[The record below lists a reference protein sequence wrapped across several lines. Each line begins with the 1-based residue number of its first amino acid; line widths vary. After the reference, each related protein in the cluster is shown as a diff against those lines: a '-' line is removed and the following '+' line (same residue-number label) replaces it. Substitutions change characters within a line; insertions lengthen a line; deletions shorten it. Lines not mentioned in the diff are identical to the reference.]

1 MTAFDLVIKG
11 GTVIAADHSSKADVG
26 IRDGRIVAVADNLED
41 GAQVIDASDRLVM
54 PGGIESHCHI
64 EEISADG
71 LMSADDFHSGTVSA
85 AFGGNT
91 TIVPFAA
98 QQRGQSLRQAV
109 LDYRRLADPKVVIDY
124 ALHMIISDPS
134 PAVLEQELPGLVAE
148 GYTSFKVFM
157 TYDRLRLSDY
167 ELIRVLAAARG
178 LGALVMVH
186 PENHDMIRF
195 VSELLVAQGHH
206 APKFHAL
213 SHPRIAEEEAVNRMI
228 ALAEL
233 VDVPLMI
240 VHVSNGRVMERVRWA
255 QEKGLRVY
263 AETCPQYLVLT
274 AADMDRPG
282 QDGAKFC
289 CSPPLRDEADGRALW
304 SGVEQN
310 LFDVVSS
317 DHAPY
322 TFDEKGKFHKGFDAR
337 FDQLANGMPGIEA
350 RLPLLFSEGVGK
362 GRISLNTFVA
372 LAATNAARLYGLEAC
387 KGAIAPGL
395 DADIAIWDAE
405 REVELSNIML
415 HDRVGY
421 TPYEGMRV
429 KGWPE
434 TVISRGRVVVG
445 NGDLKASAG
454 SGRFVPAAVSALAQ
468 PRNRPVQELDP
479 ASNFGVS
486 LNY

>member
-26 IRDGRIVAVADNLED
+26 IRHGRILALAENLED
-41 GAQVIDASDRLVM
+41 ATQVIDARDRLVM

-91 TIVPFAA
+91 TIVPFAV

-109 LDYRRLADPKVVIDY
+109 HDYRRLADPKVVIDY

-134 PAVLEQELPGLVAE
+134 QTVLEEELPSLVAE
-148 GYTSFKVFM
+148 GHTSFKVFM

-206 APKFHAL
+206 AAKFHAL

-240 VHVSNGRVMERVRWA
+240 VHVSNSRVMERVRWA

-282 QDGAKFC
+282 REGAKFC
-289 CSPPLRDEADGRALW
+289 CSPPLRDEEDGRALW

-350 RLPLLFSEGVGK
+350 RLPLLYSEGVSK
-362 GRISLNTFVA
+362 GRISCNSFVA
-372 LAATNAARLYGLEAC
+372 LAATNAARLYGLEAR
-387 KGAIAPGL
+387 KGAIAPGH
-395 DADIAIWDAE
+395 DADIAIWNPD
-405 REVELSNIML
+405 REVQLSSAML

-421 TPYEGMRV
+421 TPYEGVRV

-445 NGDLKASAG
+445 NDELKVQAG
-454 SGRFVPAAVSALAQ
+454 SGRFVPAAVSALSQ

-486 LNY
+486 LTY